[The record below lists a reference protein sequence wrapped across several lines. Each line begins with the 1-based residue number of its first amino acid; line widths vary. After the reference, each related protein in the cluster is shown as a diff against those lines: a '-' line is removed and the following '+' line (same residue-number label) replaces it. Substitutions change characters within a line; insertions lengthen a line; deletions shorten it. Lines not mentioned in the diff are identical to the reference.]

1 MNGLRKDCF
10 NNHLESERNSRS
22 PDTHAWVGASLGLP
36 FWVCIHRAGSGLPRR
51 DYLKA
56 GEQGASGEDMEVL
69 TVPWAE
75 HPD

>member
-10 NNHLESERNSRS
+10 NNHLESERNSRN
-22 PDTHAWVGASLGLP
+22 PDARAWMGASLGLL
-36 FWVCIHRAGSGLPRR
+36 FWVCICGAGTGLPRP
-51 DYLKA
+51 DYLEA